1 MAHNDHDWDLIRQEM
16 EADAFD
22 KRVER
27 SMRNAEIRQRLFL
40 GMFPKHMRNKVIDI
54 ENNILLILIILFFV
68 FIFILLIK
76 SCTGQL

>member
-27 SMRNAEIRQRLFL
+27 SMRHAEFRQRLFL
-40 GMFPKHMRNKVIDI
+40 EMFPKHMRNKVIDI
-54 ENNILLILIILFFV
+54 ENHILLILVILFFGW
-68 FIFILLIK
+68 IFISLIRG
-76 SCTGQL
+76 CMARM